1 MSHFVGFFSEMIL
14 EVLEEKSCEAQEL
27 QSLKPE
33 QDKFKNLIV
42 RSYVVLGRLSKIRVL
57 KDTLLWLF

>member
-14 EVLEEKSCEAQEL
+14 KVLEEKWCKAQEL
-27 QSLKPE
+27 QSLKAE

-42 RSYVVLGRLSKIRVL
+42 RSYVVLGRLSKICVL
-57 KDTLLWLF
+57 KDSLL